1 MQVLVRVLKSV
12 LPNDTEYVVQTWG
25 AVYFSARGIRVPD
38 DLKQRLE
45 DRGFE
50 VEIFNDD
57 VSRQV
62 RVELKDMKRELKK
75 ARDFG
80 AQAARDHYK
89 NTQDGEY
96 VPESPMEPD
105 YVELKD
111 ELGHAPSGI
120 EVKAFEEKFK
130 ECAEDYNVEVE
141 TYGSPSRGP
150 LY

>member
-38 DLKQRLE
+38 DLEQKLE
-45 DRGFE
+45 NEGFE

-57 VSRQV
+57 VSPQV
-62 RVELKDMKRELKK
+62 RVELKNMKRELKK

-89 NTQDGEY
+89 NTRDGEY
-96 VPESPMEPD
+96 VPERPMEPD
-105 YVELKD
+105 YKRLEEKL
-111 ELGHAPSGI
+111 ERAPSKL
-120 EVKAFEEKFK
+120 ERETFEEKFK
-130 ECAEDYNVEVE
+130 ECAEDYNVEFE